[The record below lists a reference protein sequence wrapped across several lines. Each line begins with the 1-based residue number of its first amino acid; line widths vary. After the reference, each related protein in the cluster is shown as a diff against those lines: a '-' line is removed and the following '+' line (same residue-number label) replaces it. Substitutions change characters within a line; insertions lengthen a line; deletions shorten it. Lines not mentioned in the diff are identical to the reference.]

1 MVMSDRSLFT
11 PDALLPSQFFV
22 TLRGQAQRTPP
33 EFRLLIAV
41 LEDALE
47 CFQKYVRATSRGKR
61 RLFVEAEQWIM
72 SERRTRRSRADAT
85 VPAFS
90 FEYVCDVLDIEPDC
104 IRGTLRRWLAAQDFA
119 PTASERGGGAA
130 CVAQRRRFRHP

>member
-11 PDALLPSQFFV
+11 PDTLLPSQFFV
-22 TLRGQAQRTPP
+22 TPRSQAQRTPP

-61 RLFVEAEQWIM
+61 RLFMEAEEWIM
-72 SERRTRRSRADAT
+72 GEYRTRARRADPA

-90 FEYVCDVLDIEPDC
+90 FEYVCDVLDIEPDS
-104 IRGTLRRWLAAQDFA
+104 IRDTLRRWRAAQDFA
-119 PTASERGGGAA
+119 PTALGRG
-130 CVAQRRRFRHP
+130 